1 MEHLSKEFLLLPTT
15 TQSKVVS
22 LGLTSWHLIQDEVD
36 SQKDMDQSTLIEIW
50 KEKGRKEAR
59 NEKDK
64 EHQRLLKEIQSDRDD
79 LSHEKN
85 ILERKLT
92 KLEKETEE
100 KLRKEFE
107 RDKEHIV
114 REAKLALK
122 EEIGSIKDENVK
134 LKASQDFKKA
144 FEFAQEQYQIQI
156 TETQKLKEQIQ
167 ELTRVRSSYHLG
179 KEGEGEIENLLKKA
193 SDFDYINVN
202 TEADKADFRLTY
214 KDKKVI
220 ILDSKKFTNA
230 VGKKDRDK
238 LVDNTDKDA
247 TICAGI
253 MVSLTSKIAARQHCE
268 IEYTPNSKPILYLCL
283 MDMSQEAKSHCLD
296 ISLRLLLRIVNSQNE
311 KERGELVEKIHAA
324 FTLLTELGKKM
335 ENQKKFATELLESLK
350 IGIADIKKISDLLS
364 IE

>member
-1 MEHLSKEFLLLPTT
+1 MDHLPKEFLSLSTSL
-15 TQSKVVS
+15 QSKIIS

-36 SQKDMDQSTLIEIW
+36 SQKDLDQSTLIELW
-50 KEKGRKEAR
+50 KEKGRKEVR

-64 EHQRLLKEIQSDRDD
+64 EHQRLIKDVQSERDD
-79 LSHEKN
+79 ILHEKN
-85 ILERKLT
+85 TLERKLL
-92 KLEKETEE
+92 KLEKETED

-107 RDKEHIV
+107 RDKEHLL
-114 REAKLALK
+114 REARLALK
-122 EEIGSIKDENVK
+122 EEMGSIKDENVK
-134 LKASQDFKKA
+134 LKASQDFKVA

-156 TETQKLKEQIQ
+156 TETQKLKDQIQ
-167 ELTRVRSSYHLG
+167 ELTRVRSSFHLG
-179 KEGEGEIENLLKKA
+179 KEGEGEIENFLKQA

-202 TEADKADFRLTY
+202 TEADKADFRLTN
-214 KDKKVI
+214 KEKKVI

-247 TICAGI
+247 TVCAGM

-268 IEYTPNSKPILYLCL
+268 IEFTPNSKPILYLCL
-283 MDMSQEAKSHCLD
+283 MGMTQEAKFHCLD

-324 FTLLTELGKKM
+324 STLLTELGKKM
-335 ENQKKFATELLESLK
+335 ENQKKSAVDLLESLK
-350 IGIADIKKISDLLS
+350 IGLVDIKRISDLL
-364 IE
+364 II

>member
-1 MEHLSKEFLLLPTT
+1 MDHLPKEFLSLPSSS
-15 TQSKVVS
+15 QSKVVS

-50 KEKGRKEAR
+50 KEKGRKEVR

-64 EHQRLLKEIQSDRDD
+64 EHVRIIREVQSERDD
-79 LSHEKN
+79 LLHEKST
-85 ILERKLT
+85 LERKLT

-100 KLRKEFE
+100 KLRREFE
-107 RDKEHIV
+107 RDKEHIL

-122 EEIGSIKDENVK
+122 EEMGSIKEENVK
-134 LKASQDFKKA
+134 LKASQDFKAA
-144 FEFAQEQYQIQI
+144 FEFAQEQYQNQM
-156 TETQKLKEQIQ
+156 TETQKLKDQIQ
-167 ELTRVRSSYHLG
+167 ELTRVRSSFHLG
-179 KEGEGEIENLLKKA
+179 KEGEGEIENFLKQA

-202 TEADKADFRLTY
+202 TEADKADFRLTN
-214 KDKKVI
+214 KEKKVI

-247 TICAGI
+247 TVCAGM

-268 IEYTPNSKPILYLCL
+268 IEFTPNSKPILYLCL
-283 MDMSQEAKSHCLD
+283 MGMTQEAKFHCLD

-324 FTLLTELGKKM
+324 SLLLTELGKKM
-335 ENQKKFATELLESLK
+335 ENQKKSAVDLLESLK
-350 IGIADIKKISDLLS
+350 IGLVDIKRISDLL
-364 IE
+364 II

>member
-1 MEHLSKEFLLLPTT
+1 MDHLPKEFLSLSTSL
-15 TQSKVVS
+15 QSKIIS

-36 SQKDMDQSTLIEIW
+36 SQKDLDQSTLIELW
-50 KEKGRKEAR
+50 KEKGRKEVR

-64 EHQRLLKEIQSDRDD
+64 EHQRLIKDVQSERDD
-79 LSHEKN
+79 ILHEKN
-85 ILERKLT
+85 TLERKLL
-92 KLEKETEE
+92 KLEKETED

-107 RDKEHIV
+107 RDKEHLL
-114 REAKLALK
+114 REARLALK
-122 EEIGSIKDENVK
+122 EEMGSIKDENVK
-134 LKASQDFKKA
+134 LKASQDFKVA

-156 TETQKLKEQIQ
+156 TETQKLKDQIQ
-167 ELTRVRSSYHLG
+167 ELTRVRSSFHLG
-179 KEGEGEIENLLKKA
+179 KEGEGEIENFLKQA

-202 TEADKADFRLTY
+202 TEADKADFRLTN
-214 KDKKVI
+214 KDKKVV

-247 TICAGI
+247 TVCAGM

-268 IEYTPNSKPILYLCL
+268 IEFTPNSKPILYLCL
-283 MDMSQEAKSHCLD
+283 MGMTQEAKFHCLD

-324 FTLLTELGKKM
+324 STLLTELGKKM
-335 ENQKKFATELLESLK
+335 ENQKKSAVDLLESLK
-350 IGIADIKKISDLLS
+350 IGLVDIKRISDLL
-364 IE
+364 II

>member
-1 MEHLSKEFLLLPTT
+1 MEHLPKEFLSLPPSN
-15 TQSKVVS
+15 QSKIVG

-36 SQKDMDQSTLIEIW
+36 SQKDLDQSTLIELW
-50 KEKGRKEAR
+50 KEKGRKEVR

-64 EHQRLLKEIQSDRDD
+64 EHQRLIKDVQSERDD
-79 LSHEKN
+79 ILHEKN
-85 ILERKLT
+85 TLERKLL
-92 KLEKETEE
+92 KLEKETED

-107 RDKEHIV
+107 RDKEHLL
-114 REAKLALK
+114 REARLALK
-122 EEIGSIKDENVK
+122 EEMGSIKDENVK
-134 LKASQDFKKA
+134 LKASQDFKAA

-156 TETQKLKEQIQ
+156 TETQKLQDQIQ
-167 ELTRVRSSYHLG
+167 ELTRVRSSFHLG
-179 KEGEGEIENLLKKA
+179 KEGEGEIENFLKQA

-202 TEADKADFRLTY
+202 TEADKADFRLTN
-214 KDKKVI
+214 KDKKVV

-247 TICAGI
+247 TVCAGM

-268 IEYTPNSKPILYLCL
+268 IEFTPNSKPILYLCL
-283 MDMSQEAKSHCLD
+283 MGMTQEAKFHCLD

-324 FTLLTELGKKM
+324 STLLTELGKKM
-335 ENQKKFATELLESLK
+335 ENQKKSAVDLLESLK
-350 IGIADIKKISDLLS
+350 IGLVDIKRISDLL
-364 IE
+364 IL

>member
-1 MEHLSKEFLLLPTT
+1 MDHLPKEFLSLSTSL
-15 TQSKVVS
+15 QSKIIS

-36 SQKDMDQSTLIEIW
+36 SQKDLDQSTLIELW
-50 KEKGRKEAR
+50 KEKGRKEVR

-64 EHQRLLKEIQSDRDD
+64 EHQRLIKDVQSERDD
-79 LSHEKN
+79 ILHEKN
-85 ILERKLT
+85 TLERKLL
-92 KLEKETEE
+92 KLEKETED

-107 RDKEHIV
+107 RDKEHLL
-114 REAKLALK
+114 REARLALK
-122 EEIGSIKDENVK
+122 EEMGSIKDENVK
-134 LKASQDFKKA
+134 LKASQDFKAA

-156 TETQKLKEQIQ
+156 TETQKLKDQIQ
-167 ELTRVRSSYHLG
+167 ELTRVRSSFHLG
-179 KEGEGEIENLLKKA
+179 KEGEGEIENFLKQA

-202 TEADKADFRLTY
+202 TEADKADFRLTN
-214 KDKKVI
+214 KEKKVI

-247 TICAGI
+247 TVCAGM

-268 IEYTPNSKPILYLCL
+268 IEFTPNSKPILYLCL
-283 MDMSQEAKSHCLD
+283 MGMTQEAKFHCLD

-324 FTLLTELGKKM
+324 STLLTELGKKM
-335 ENQKKFATELLESLK
+335 ENQKKSAVDLLESLK
-350 IGIADIKKISDLLS
+350 IGLVDIKRISDLL
-364 IE
+364 II